1 MVYWLEVKT
10 MMLFQLTGKIT
21 DVFVSCKAVSKRKI
35 AGDSC
40 IKKKNNTQCLL
51 FSLCQQGQSHFVMTV
66 FCNTIRY
73 VDIAKDCLFNHY
85 GSCDHGLKKLSVLP
99 LAPLFITSQPV
110 RLQEKC
116 FNFDQRF

>member
-35 AGDSC
+35 AGDNS

-66 FCNTIRY
+66 FCNTICY
-73 VDIAKDCLFNHY
+73 VDIFSSLPKIVCLIIME
-85 GSCDHGLKKLSVLP
+85 VVIM
-99 LAPLFITSQPV
+99 A
-110 RLQEKC
+110 
-116 FNFDQRF
+116 